1 MDGSKA
7 RRRGSYLV
15 FGEIGHDLHGRDH
28 RVTLDVVLLEL
39 GLGADVRDDLR
50 GVGGKERKS
59 VRARSTGDSDAGS
72 WSAPAPRAHLARLIV
87 ETRVSPELLTRLRV
101 HVVYLHGDRCA
112 PLRPARVFDLW
123 RAVGAREP

>member
-50 GVGGKERKS
+50 GMGGKEESQYARGQPVIRTPGRGARRHRERTSHGSSSK
-59 VRARSTGDSDAGS
+59 RACLPNS
-72 WSAPAPRAHLARLIV
+72 
-87 ETRVSPELLTRLRV
+87 LRV
-101 HVVYLHGDRCA
+101 FAYM
-112 PLRPARVFDLW
+112 
-123 RAVGAREP
+123 

>member
-1 MDGSKA
+1 M
-7 RRRGSYLV
+7 
-15 FGEIGHDLHGRDH
+15 FGEVGHDLHGRDH

-72 WSAPAPRAHLARLIV
+72 WLEGARRHRVRTSHGSSSKRACLPN
-87 ETRVSPELLTRLRV
+87 SLRV
-101 HVVYLHGDRCA
+101 FAYM
-112 PLRPARVFDLW
+112 
-123 RAVGAREP
+123 